1 MTTFH
6 RIATLICLSAA
17 LLPAQE
23 LKLGIVG
30 TDTSHAPAFT
40 AIFHDASRKDHVP
53 GVRVVAAFKGGS
65 ADIPSS
71 ADRVEKFA
79 ADLAAKQ
86 NVKFVS
92 KISDLC
98 PMVDGILLESVDGRV
113 HLDQFRQAATCGK
126 PVFIDKPLAAS
137 WEDVLAISRTAKE
150 AKIAWFSTSGLRY
163 QSWVTD
169 LAGKATRGAVTWGPG
184 PLEEHHKLDLG
195 WYAIHPIE
203 TLFTIMGPGCEKV
216 SRVSSPAGEV
226 ITGYWKDGRIGTVR
240 TLMPYGDYGA
250 AVFGEKS
257 TLQSPSDAPFSYA
270 PMVQD
275 IVRFMKEKT
284 PSVPNDVTL
293 EIFAFME
300 AANRSRAQNG
310 ALAALPSWK

>member
-23 LKLGIVG
+23 LKLGIIG

-79 ADLAAKQ
+79 SDLASKQ

-92 KISDLC
+92 KISELC
-98 PMVDGILLESVDGRV
+98 PMVDGLLLESVDGRV

-137 WEDVLAISRTAKE
+137 WEDVLAISRAAKE

-163 QSWVTD
+163 QEWVTS
-169 LAGKATRGAVTWGPG
+169 LAGKATRGATTWGPG
-184 PLEEHHKLDLG
+184 PVEEHHKLDLS

-203 TLFTIMGPGCEKV
+203 ILFTIMGPGCEKV
-216 SRVSSPAGEV
+216 SRVSSPSGDV

-250 AVFGEKS
+250 VVFGEKS
-257 TLQSPSDAPFSYA
+257 ALQSPPDAPFSYA

-284 PSVPNDVTL
+284 ASVPNDVTL

-300 AANRSRAQNG
+300 AANRSRDQNG